1 MIKEIQTANGQVN
14 VSLSGRIYVDVAT
27 AMREKLFPYVE
38 KGYKYFSIYLAEVDY
53 IDSSGLG
60 VLVAL
65 QKKAVQNGGGV
76 SIYGLHGHVKELFE
90 LTRLTRVFD
99 IH

>member
-1 MIKEIQTANGQVN
+1 MIKDIQASHGQVR
-14 VSLSGRIYVDVAT
+14 VCLSGRIYVDVAT
-27 AMREKLFPYVE
+27 TIREKLFPYVDQ
-38 KGYKYFSIYLAEVDY
+38 GYKNFIIQLSEVDY

-76 SIYGLHGHVKELFE
+76 SIQGLRGHVKELFE

-99 IH
+99 IQ

>member
-1 MIKEIQTANGQVN
+1 MIKDIQASNGQVR
-14 VSLSGRIYVDVAT
+14 VLLSGRIYVEVAT
-27 AMREKLFPYVE
+27 TIREKLFPYIDQ
-38 KGYKYFSIYLAEVDY
+38 GYKNFLIQLSEVDY

-76 SIYGLHGHVKELFE
+76 SIQGLHGHVKELFE
-90 LTRLTRVFD
+90 LTRLTRVFN
-99 IH
+99 IQ